1 MIPDFRVWVRLGC
14 SPEERYFKQPILVS
28 VVLSFFKEPSV
39 CVSDDLGDACCYVE
53 ITSLIEE
60 VASSKPCALV
70 EHLSKILMD
79 ALEAKLKDKVSKIDL
94 EVRKE
99 RPPVPNLLKP
109 ICFKISREISL

>member
-1 MIPDFRVWVRLGC
+1 MIPDFRLWVRLGC

-28 VVLSFFKEPSV
+28 INLSFFQEPSV
-39 CVSDDLGDACCYVE
+39 CVSDDLEDACCYVE

-99 RPPVPNLLKP
+99 RPLVPNLLQP